1 MATLPLFP
9 LGTALMPGAM
19 LPLQIFEPRYVALL
33 QNLISLQDEQ
43 PPVFGVVAIRKGF
56 EVGEHGARALHPIGC
71 SAQVRQAASIGDD
84 RFLIVAQGRTRFELG
99 DIEQDS
105 TTPYAVANVSWLL
118 DADGDPDEVA
128 NLAATLRRD
137 VAAYRASLGEE
148 ALEAPDEDRELSYWL
163 PQALDLDLSD
173 RQQMLASGTTETRL
187 RLCRQIVR
195 RERTLTQ
202 SLGTMGHSHG
212 GFGGPMSPN

>member
-9 LGTALMPGAM
+9 LGTALMPFAL

-33 QNLISLQDEQ
+33 QNLISTQEEQ

-71 SAQVRQAASIGDD
+71 SAQIRQATSLGED
-84 RFLIVAQGRTRFELG
+84 RFLIIAEGRTRFELG
-99 DIEQDS
+99 DIENDS
-105 TTPYAVANVSWLL
+105 TTPYAVAHVNWLL
-118 DADGDPDEVA
+118 DEDGDSDEVGT
-128 NLAATLRRD
+128 LAAMLRRD

-148 ALEAPDEDRELSYWL
+148 ALEAPDGDRELSYWL

-173 RQQMLASGTTETRL
+173 RQQMLASNSTETRL
-187 RLCRQIVR
+187 RLSRQIVR
-195 RERTLTQ
+195 RERTLTA
-202 SLGTMGHSHG
+202 SLGTIGHSL
-212 GFGGPMSPN
+212 GGPMSPN

>member
-9 LGTALMPGAM
+9 LGTALMPGAL

-33 QNLISLQDEQ
+33 RNLISTQEEQ

-71 SAQVRQAASIGDD
+71 SAQIRQATSLGED
-84 RFLIVAQGRTRFELG
+84 RFLIIAEGRTRFELG
-99 DIEQDS
+99 DIESDS
-105 TTPYAVANVSWLL
+105 TTPYAVANVNWLL
-118 DADGDPDEVA
+118 DEEGDADEVGT
-128 NLAATLRRD
+128 LAAMLRRD

-148 ALEAPDEDRELSYWL
+148 ELEAPVEDRELSYWL

-173 RQQMLASGTTETRL
+173 RQQMLASNTTETRL
-187 RLCRQIVR
+187 RLSRQIVR
-195 RERTLTQ
+195 RERTLTS
-202 SLGTMGHSHG
+202 SLGTIGHPQ
-212 GFGGPMSPN
+212 FGPMSPN